1 MRSDTGIVWECS
13 ASARCEFHAAGGSR
27 SLPCTGGVFAKSFT
41 PEKKLNAPEAIHAFE
56 GWLIKSA
63 LERSRI
69 DLEPGKSHA
78 AATAELL
85 GGITRQNL
93 LLILDPVKGRHK
105 NLSHLLVRLTKGGK
119 QIRPLSHK
127 R

>member
-1 MRSDTGIVWECS
+1 MRSDTGIVWQCS
-13 ASARCEFHAAGGSR
+13 KSARCEFHIAGGSR
-27 SLPCTGGVFAKSFT
+27 SLPCNGVYEAKSFVA
-41 PEKKLNAPEAIHAFE
+41 EKKLNMSEAVHAFE

-69 DLEPGKSHA
+69 DLKPGESHA

-105 NLSHLLVRLTKGGK
+105 TLSHLLIRLTKGGK
-119 QIRPLSHK
+119 QIHQQQ
-127 R
+127 